1 MRNTLLVGAVAL
13 TATLAGCAT
22 APETHTLDGEVFY
35 RERIAI
41 PQDSVVKV
49 ALQDT
54 SKMDVAAETLANTQ
68 FKAQGG
74 PPYAFSLSYPAK
86 AIKEGMRYTISARI
100 ESPDGQLM
108 FINTQSVPAFDTQ
121 PLSVLVSKVAAP
133 ATTALTQTQWQLT
146 DINGQPADLGMG
158 DKAVSLMLSDDGI
171 ASGFAGCNRYQGR
184 FESGSE
190 GIQAGPF
197 AVTQMACP
205 SGMELEHQFLT
216 TLDKA
221 DSTKVVGDTLLL
233 LDSGGKVLM
242 SFSAR

>member
-1 MRNTLLVGAVAL
+1 MRNTLLVGAAAL
-13 TATLAGCAT
+13 AATLSGCST
-22 APETHTLDGEVFY
+22 TPDTQTLDGEVFY

-54 SKMDVAAETLANTQ
+54 SKMDVAAETLASTEFQ
-68 FKAQGG
+68 AQGG

-86 AIKEGMRYTISARI
+86 AIKAGMRYTISARI
-100 ESPDGQLM
+100 ESADGQLM
-108 FINTQSVPAFDTQ
+108 FINTESVAAFGDQ
-121 PLSVLVSKVAAP
+121 PLSVLVNKVAAP
-133 ATTALTQTQWQLT
+133 ATTALTKTQWQLT
-146 DINGQPADLGMG
+146 DIDGRQAELGMG

-184 FESGSE
+184 FDIKPD

-205 SGMELEHQFLT
+205 TGMELEQHYLS
-216 TLDKA
+216 TLDQA
-221 DSTKVVGDTLLL
+221 AATKVVGNSLLL
-233 LDSGGKVLM
+233 MDSDGKVLM
-242 SFSAR
+242 SFRAQ